1 MKYLQIHNPVKK
13 IIRNRSSIFSVGI
26 FYTHVAFSVAAWVVC
41 AEWERKE
48 GAADGAP
55 RSLGRVPAVLARQE
69 LVWIRGHAVVL
80 AASF

>member
-1 MKYLQIHNPVKK
+1 M
-13 IIRNRSSIFSVGI
+13 
-26 FYTHVAFSVAAWVVC
+26 AFSVAAWVVC

-55 RSLGRVPAVLARQE
+55 RSLGRVPAVLARRE